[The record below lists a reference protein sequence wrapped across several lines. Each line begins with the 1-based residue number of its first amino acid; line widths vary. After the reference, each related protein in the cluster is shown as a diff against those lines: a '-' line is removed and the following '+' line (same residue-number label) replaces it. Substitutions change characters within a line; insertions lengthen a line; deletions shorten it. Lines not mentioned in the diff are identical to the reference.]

1 MSSNSNHKLIV
12 AVKQGEEINL
22 GFTIK
27 QNNNPYAFVD
37 TSILFQVKKAPYEDC
52 EPIIKKE
59 ITTTSDINTVG
70 NINFPELGQF
80 IVHLTK
86 EDTSNK
92 IGEYYLVISLIG
104 NNMDNIISSNNCQT
118 AIFKICEQ

>member
-1 MSSNSNHKLIV
+1 MAHKLIV

-37 TSILFQVKKAPYEDC
+37 SHILFQVKTAPYEDC

-86 EDTSNK
+86 EDTSNR
-92 IGEYYLVISLIG
+92 IGDYYLVISLIG
-104 NNMDNIISSNNCQT
+104 EGNNNMDNIISSNNCQT
-118 AIFKICEQ
+118 AVFKICEQ

>member
-1 MSSNSNHKLIV
+1 MSHKLIIN
-12 AVKQGEEINL
+12 VKQGEELNI
-22 GFTIK
+22 GFTLK
-27 QNNNPYAFVD
+27 SDNSPYVFQSAH
-37 TSILFQVKKAPYEDC
+37 ILFQVKKAPYENV
-52 EPIIKKE
+52 EPFIKKE

-118 AIFKICEQ
+118 ATFKICEQ

>member
-37 TSILFQVKKAPYEDC
+37 TSILFQVKKAPYEDFFQIH
-52 EPIIKKE
+52 E
-59 ITTTSDINTVG
+59 
-70 NINFPELGQF
+70 
-80 IVHLTK
+80 
-86 EDTSNK
+86 
-92 IGEYYLVISLIG
+92 
-104 NNMDNIISSNNCQT
+104 
-118 AIFKICEQ
+118 